1 MLTVILPCRKGST
14 RLGFDKQLSPFC
26 GTTLLDI
33 KVKQLQDCKFI
44 DRIILSTNDDRIF
57 GRYQNVEVY
66 QRDIN
71 LISTD
76 GNVFVEICKQHVQE
90 GDVLITMCTAPFFKE
105 YDNAIKKYYSTDC
118 DCLLTGRKINSFVV
132 SKNNIINKT
141 NNDVWP
147 QTQTLQTW
155 FELDNGIS
163 PIMNIDMMKKYDSR
177 IGIHPYIYTTDI
189 IQSIDIDYKEQW
201 DLAEKLWNTF

>member
-1 MLTVILPCRKGST
+1 
-14 RLGFDKQLSPFC
+14 
-26 GTTLLDI
+26 
-33 KVKQLQDCKFI
+33 
-44 DRIILSTNDDRIF
+44 
-57 GRYQNVEVY
+57 
-66 QRDIN
+66 
-71 LISTD
+71 
-76 GNVFVEICKQHVQE
+76 
-90 GDVLITMCTAPFFKE
+90 MCTAPFFKE

-132 SKNNIINKT
+132 SKKNIINKT